1 MVIITCEYPTFN
13 FTFFRNNIFFYD
25 HVTLLLF
32 LGWGQLFYNGP
43 KPNVLQKVDNVNVI
57 SNSQC
62 QQSYNNKQIVAGQM
76 CTYTQGKDAC
86 QGDSGGVQK
95 Y

>member
-1 MVIITCEYPTFN
+1 M
-13 FTFFRNNIFFYD
+13 
-25 HVTLLLF
+25 
-32 LGWGQLFYNGP
+32 
-43 KPNVLQKVDNVNVI
+43 QKVDNVNVI

-62 QQSYNNKQIVAGQM
+62 QQSYNNKQIVPGQM